1 VRFVS
6 FASLV
11 ILLISACIHVVAHVA
26 LKRARDRTAMMWWFM
41 AWGTLL
47 YLPVVFFVRR
57 PLLPDTWLWIG
68 LSSIFEAGYFWAI
81 AQAYRGA
88 DLSTVYPLAR
98 GVAPVFLLV
107 WSGLILRE
115 DLTAWGI
122 AGVALIAVGLYLANL
137 SRFGAWSEP
146 WRALR
151 AAGPRWALLAGLFTS
166 LYTAVDKVGIRGV
179 EPLLYTYLALAT
191 TTLWLT
197 PLAFIRVGWQGLA
210 RELRASRWAAPV
222 AGVTTLA
229 AYALVLYAMQLGTP
243 AGYAGAVREV
253 SVVLGAGIGVW
264 VFRESG
270 GPVRVIGAAL
280 VAAGV
285 VVIGLLG

>member
-1 VRFVS
+1 MS
-6 FASLV
+6 PLSLA
-11 ILLISACIHVVAHVA
+11 LLLLSACVHVVAHVA
-26 LKRARDRTAMMWWFM
+26 LKRAHDRTALMWWFM

-47 YLPVVFFVRR
+47 YLPVVFLVRR
-57 PLLPDTWLWIG
+57 PLLPDTWMWIA
-68 LSSIFEAGYFWAI
+68 LSSVFEAGYFWAI
-81 AQAYRGA
+81 AQAYRGG

-98 GVAPVFLLV
+98 GVAPMFLLI
-107 WSGLILRE
+107 WSGLVLRE
-115 DLTAWGI
+115 RLTAWGI
-122 AGVALIAVGLYLANL
+122 AGVGLIAVGLYLANL
-137 SRFGAWSEP
+137 SRLGGWSEP

-151 AAGPRWALLAGLFTS
+151 RTAPRWALAAGFFTS

-179 EPLLYTYLALAT
+179 DPLLYTYLALAI

-197 PLAFIRVGWQGLA
+197 PLTLLRVGWQGLKG
-210 RELRASRWAAPV
+210 ELRASRWAAPL
-222 AGVTTLA
+222 AGLTSLA

-253 SVVLGAGIGVW
+253 SVVLGAAIGVW

-270 GPVRVIGAAL
+270 GPVRVVGAAL

-285 VVIGLLG
+285 AVIGLLG

>member
-1 VRFVS
+1 MS
-6 FASLV
+6 PLSLA
-11 ILLISACIHVVAHVA
+11 LLLLSACVHVVAHVA
-26 LKRARDRTAMMWWFM
+26 LKRAHDRTALMWLFM

-47 YLPVVFFVRR
+47 YLPVVFLVRR
-57 PLLPDTWLWIG
+57 PLLPDTWMWIA
-68 LSSIFEAGYFWAI
+68 LSSVFEAGYFWAI
-81 AQAYRGA
+81 AQAYRGG

-98 GVAPVFLLV
+98 GVAPMFLLI
-107 WSGLILRE
+107 WSGLVLRE
-115 DLTAWGI
+115 RLTAWGI
-122 AGVALIAVGLYLANL
+122 AGVGLIAVGLYLANL
-137 SRFGAWSEP
+137 SRLGGWSEP

-151 AAGPRWALLAGLFTS
+151 RTAPRWALAAGFFTS

-179 EPLLYTYLALAT
+179 DPLLYTYLALAT

-197 PLAFIRVGWQGLA
+197 PLTLLRVGWQGLKG
-210 RELRASRWAAPV
+210 ELRTSRWAAPL
-222 AGVTTLA
+222 AGLTSLA

-270 GPVRVIGAAL
+270 GPVRVVGAVL
-280 VAAGV
+280 VATGV

>member
-1 VRFVS
+1 MS
-6 FASLV
+6 PLSLA
-11 ILLISACIHVVAHVA
+11 LLLFSACVHVVAHVA
-26 LKRARDRTAMMWWFM
+26 LKRAHDRTALMWWFM

-47 YLPVVFFVRR
+47 YLPVVFLVRR
-57 PLLPDTWLWIG
+57 PLLPDTWMWIA
-68 LSSIFEAGYFWAI
+68 LSSIFEAGYFWSI
-81 AQAYRGA
+81 AQAYRGG

-98 GVAPVFLLV
+98 GVAPMFLLI
-107 WSGLILRE
+107 WSGLVLRE
-115 DLTAWGI
+115 PLTAWGI

-137 SRFGAWSEP
+137 SRLGDWSEP

-151 AAGPRWALLAGLFTS
+151 RAAPRWALAAGFFTS

-179 EPLLYTYLALAT
+179 DPLLYTYLALAT

-197 PLAFIRVGWQGLA
+197 PLTLLRVGWQGLR
-210 RELRASRWAAPV
+210 RELSASGWAAPL
-222 AGVTTLA
+222 AGLTSLA

-253 SVVLGAGIGVW
+253 SVILGAGIGVW

-270 GPVRVIGAAL
+270 GPVRVVGATL

>member
-1 VRFVS
+1 MS
-6 FASLV
+6 PLSLA
-11 ILLISACIHVVAHVA
+11 LLLLSACVHVVAHVA
-26 LKRARDRTAMMWWFM
+26 LKRARDRTALMWWFM

-47 YLPVVFFVRR
+47 YLPVVFLVRR
-57 PLLPDTWLWIG
+57 PLLPETWLWIA
-68 LSSIFEAGYFWAI
+68 LSSVFEAGYFWSI
-81 AQAYRGA
+81 AQAYRGG

-98 GVAPVFLLV
+98 GIAPMFLLI
-107 WSGLILRE
+107 WSGLVLRE
-115 DLTAWGI
+115 RLTAWGI

-137 SRFGAWSEP
+137 SRLGDWSEP

-151 AAGPRWALLAGLFTS
+151 RAAPRWALAAGFFTS

-179 EPLLYTYLALAT
+179 DPLLYTYLALAT

-197 PLAFIRVGWQGLA
+197 PLTLLRVGWQGLKG
-210 RELRASRWAAPV
+210 ELRASGWAAPL
-222 AGVTTLA
+222 AGLTSLA

-253 SVVLGAGIGVW
+253 SVVLGAAIGVW

-270 GPVRVIGAAL
+270 GPVRVVGAVL

-285 VVIGLLG
+285 AVIGLLG

>member
-1 VRFVS
+1 MS
-6 FASLV
+6 PLSLA
-11 ILLISACIHVVAHVA
+11 LLLLSACVHVVAHVA
-26 LKRARDRTAMMWWFM
+26 LKRARDRTALMWWFM

-47 YLPVVFFVRR
+47 YLPVVFLVRR
-57 PLLPDTWLWIG
+57 PLSPDTWMWIA
-68 LSSIFEAGYFWAI
+68 LSSVFEAGYFWSI
-81 AQAYRGA
+81 AQAYRGG

-98 GVAPVFLLV
+98 GIAPMFLLI
-107 WSGLILRE
+107 WSGLVLRE
-115 DLTAWGI
+115 RLTAWGI

-137 SRFGAWSEP
+137 SRLGDWSEP

-151 AAGPRWALLAGLFTS
+151 RAAPRWALAAGFFTS

-179 EPLLYTYLALAT
+179 DPLLYTYLALAT

-197 PLAFIRVGWQGLA
+197 PLTLLRVGWQGLKG
-210 RELRASRWAAPV
+210 ELRASGWAAPL
-222 AGVTTLA
+222 AGLTSLA

-253 SVVLGAGIGVW
+253 SVVLGAAIGVW
-264 VFRESG
+264 LFRESG
-270 GPVRVIGAAL
+270 GPVRVVGAVL

-285 VVIGLLG
+285 AVIGCLG

>member
-1 VRFVS
+1 MS
-6 FASLV
+6 PLSLA
-11 ILLISACIHVVAHVA
+11 LLLLSACVHVVAHVA
-26 LKRARDRTAMMWWFM
+26 LKRAHDRTALMWWFM

-47 YLPVVFFVRR
+47 YLPVVFLVRR
-57 PLLPDTWLWIG
+57 PLLPDTWMWIS
-68 LSSIFEAGYFWAI
+68 LSSVFEAGYFWAI
-81 AQAYRGA
+81 AQAYRGG

-98 GVAPVFLLV
+98 GVAPMFLLI
-107 WSGLILRE
+107 WSGLVLRE
-115 DLTAWGI
+115 RLTAWGI
-122 AGVALIAVGLYLANL
+122 AGVGLIAVGLYLANL
-137 SRFGAWSEP
+137 SRLGGWSEP

-151 AAGPRWALLAGLFTS
+151 RTAPRWALAAGFFTS

-179 EPLLYTYLALAT
+179 DPLLYTYLALAT

-197 PLAFIRVGWQGLA
+197 PLTLLRVGWQGLKG
-210 RELRASRWAAPV
+210 ELRASRWAAPL
-222 AGVTTLA
+222 AGLTSLA

-253 SVVLGAGIGVW
+253 SVVLGAAIGVW

-270 GPVRVIGAAL
+270 GPVRVVGAAL

>member
-1 VRFVS
+1 MS
-6 FASLV
+6 PLSLA
-11 ILLISACIHVVAHVA
+11 LLLLSACVHVVAHVA
-26 LKRARDRTAMMWWFM
+26 LKRARDRTALMWWFM

-47 YLPVVFFVRR
+47 YLPVVFLVRR
-57 PLLPDTWLWIG
+57 PLLPSTWIWIA
-68 LSSIFEAGYFWAI
+68 LSSVFEAGYFWAI
-81 AQAYRGA
+81 AQAYRGG

-98 GVAPVFLLV
+98 GVAPMFLLI
-107 WSGLILRE
+107 WSGLVLRE
-115 DLTAWGI
+115 RLTAWGI

-137 SRFGAWSEP
+137 SRLGDWSEP

-151 AAGPRWALLAGLFTS
+151 RASPRWALAAGFFTS

-179 EPLLYTYLALAT
+179 YPLLYTYLAFVT

-197 PLAFIRVGWQGLA
+197 PLTLLRVGWQGLR
-210 RELRASRWAAPV
+210 RELSASRWAAPL
-222 AGVTTLA
+222 AGLTTLA

-264 VFRESG
+264 FLRERG
-270 GPVRVIGAAL
+270 GPVRVVGAAL

>member
-1 VRFVS
+1 VS
-6 FASLV
+6 LLSLS
-11 ILLISACIHVVAHVA
+11 LLLLSACVHVVAHVA
-26 LKRARDRTAMMWWFM
+26 LKRAHDRIALMWWFM

-47 YLPVVFFVRR
+47 YLPVLFIVRR
-57 PLLPDTWLWIG
+57 PLLPGTWVWIA
-68 LSSIFEAGYFWAI
+68 LSSVFEAGYFWAI
-81 AQAYRGA
+81 AQAYRGG

-98 GVAPVFLLV
+98 GVAPMFLLI
-107 WSGLILRE
+107 WSGLVLRE
-115 DLTAWGI
+115 RLTAWGI

-137 SRFGAWSEP
+137 SRLGDWSEP

-151 AAGPRWALLAGLFTS
+151 RAAPRWALAAGFFTS

-179 EPLLYTYLALAT
+179 DPLLYTYLAMAV

-197 PLAFIRVGWQGLA
+197 PLTLLRVGWQGLR
-210 RELRASRWAAPV
+210 RELGVSRWAAPL
-222 AGVTTLA
+222 AGLTTLA

-264 VFRESG
+264 IFRERG
-270 GPVRVIGAAL
+270 GPVRVVGATL

>member
-1 VRFVS
+1 VS
-6 FASLV
+6 PLSLA
-11 ILLISACIHVVAHVA
+11 LLLLSACVHVVAHVA
-26 LKRARDRTAMMWWFM
+26 LKRARDRTALMWWFM

-47 YLPVVFFVRR
+47 YLPVVFLVRR
-57 PLLPDTWLWIG
+57 PLLPSTWIWIA
-68 LSSIFEAGYFWAI
+68 LSSVFEAGYFWAI
-81 AQAYRGA
+81 AQAYRGG

-98 GVAPVFLLV
+98 GVAPMFLLI
-107 WSGLILRE
+107 WSGLVLRE
-115 DLTAWGI
+115 RLTAWGI

-137 SRFGAWSEP
+137 SRLGDWSEP

-151 AAGPRWALLAGLFTS
+151 RASPRWALAAGFFTS

-179 EPLLYTYLALAT
+179 DPLLYTYLAFVT

-197 PLAFIRVGWQGLA
+197 PLTLLRVGWQGLR
-210 RELRASRWAAPV
+210 RELSASRWVAPL
-222 AGVTTLA
+222 AGLTTLA

-264 VFRESG
+264 FLRERG
-270 GPVRVIGAAL
+270 GPVRVVGAAL

>member
-1 VRFVS
+1 MS
-6 FASLV
+6 PLSLA
-11 ILLISACIHVVAHVA
+11 LLLLSACVHVVAHVA
-26 LKRARDRTAMMWWFM
+26 LKRARDRTALMWWFM

-47 YLPVVFFVRR
+47 YLPVVFLVRR
-57 PLLPDTWLWIG
+57 PLLPSTWIWIA
-68 LSSIFEAGYFWAI
+68 LSSVFEAGYFWAI
-81 AQAYRGA
+81 AQAYRGG

-98 GVAPVFLLV
+98 GVAPMFLLF
-107 WSGLILRE
+107 WSGLVLRE
-115 DLTAWGI
+115 RLTTWGI

-137 SRFGAWSEP
+137 SRLGDWSEP

-151 AAGPRWALLAGLFTS
+151 RASPRWALAAGFFTS

-179 EPLLYTYLALAT
+179 DPLLYTYLAFVT

-197 PLAFIRVGWQGLA
+197 PLTLLRVGWQGLR
-210 RELRASRWAAPV
+210 RELSASRWVAPL
-222 AGVTTLA
+222 AGLTTLA

-264 VFRESG
+264 FLRERG
-270 GPVRVIGAAL
+270 GPVRVVGAAL

>member
-1 VRFVS
+1 M
-6 FASLV
+6 SLLSLA
-11 ILLISACIHVVAHVA
+11 LLLLSACVHVVAHVA
-26 LKRARDRTAMMWWFM
+26 LKRAYDRTALMWWFM
-41 AWGTLL
+41 VWGTLL
-47 YLPVVFFVRR
+47 YLPVVFLVRR
-57 PLLPDTWLWIG
+57 PLLPDTWMWIA
-68 LSSIFEAGYFWAI
+68 SSSVFEAGYFWAI
-81 AQAYRGA
+81 AQAYRGGE
-88 DLSTVYPLAR
+88 LSTVYPLAR
-98 GVAPVFLLV
+98 GVAPVFLLL
-107 WSGLILRE
+107 WSGLVLRE
-115 DLTAWGI
+115 RLTAWGI

-137 SRFGAWSEP
+137 SRLGAWSEP

-151 AAGPRWALLAGLFTS
+151 RAAPRWALAAGFFTS

-197 PLAFIRVGWQGLA
+197 PLTFLRVGWQGLK
-210 RELRASRWAAPV
+210 RELIASRWAAPL
-222 AGVTTLA
+222 AGLTTLA

-264 VFRESG
+264 IFRESG
-270 GPVRVIGAAL
+270 GPVRIVGAAL

>member
-1 VRFVS
+1 MS
-6 FASLV
+6 PLSLA
-11 ILLISACIHVVAHVA
+11 LLLLSACVHVVAHVA
-26 LKRARDRTAMMWWFM
+26 LKRGRDRTALMWWFM

-47 YLPVVFFVRR
+47 YLPVVFLVRR
-57 PLLPDTWLWIG
+57 PLLPDTWMWIA
-68 LSSIFEAGYFWAI
+68 LSSVFEAGYFWAI
-81 AQAYRGA
+81 AQAYRGG

-98 GVAPVFLLV
+98 GVAPMFLLI
-107 WSGLILRE
+107 WSGLVLRE
-115 DLTAWGI
+115 RLTVWGI

-137 SRFGAWSEP
+137 SHLGDWSEP

-151 AAGPRWALLAGLFTS
+151 RSAPRWALAAGFFTS

-179 EPLLYTYLALAT
+179 DPLLYTYLALAT

-197 PLAFIRVGWQGLA
+197 PLTLLRVGWQGLR
-210 RELRASRWAAPV
+210 RELSVSRWAAPL
-222 AGVTTLA
+222 AGLTTLA

-264 VFRESG
+264 VFRERG
-270 GPVRVIGAAL
+270 GPVRVVGAAL